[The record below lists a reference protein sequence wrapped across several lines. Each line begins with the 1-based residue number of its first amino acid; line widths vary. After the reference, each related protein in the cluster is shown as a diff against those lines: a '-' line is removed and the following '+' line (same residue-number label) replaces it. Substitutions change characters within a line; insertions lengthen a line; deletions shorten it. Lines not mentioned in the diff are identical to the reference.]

1 MKLEEIKA
9 LRPQIREIAKKYG
22 IKQIYIFG
30 SLARGEGN
38 PQSDIDFLIEM
49 QEDASLLGVGGFSYE
64 VEKLLGVEVDV
75 IPTSVLK
82 QVDDKDFAHRIQ
94 TEAVAL

>member
-1 MKLEEIKA
+1 MKLEERKA
-9 LRPQIREIAKKYG
+9 LRPQIQEIAKKYG
-22 IKQIYIFG
+22 ITQIYIFG
-30 SLARGEGN
+30 SLARGEGD

-49 QEDASLLGVGGFSYE
+49 QESASMLGVGGFSYE

-82 QVDDKDFAHRIQ
+82 WVDDKDFVYRIQ